1 MQRLDDEYC
10 STVRDLSNSIFKFD
24 LVIDR
29 IESGGV
35 KNIGI
40 AASTA
45 ERAALARIFRTNDI
59 FPKCLNREIELDL
72 EYVLLEILENMK
84 IHVEV
89 LQGKRLVF

>member
-10 STVRDLSNSIFKFD
+10 STVRDLSNIIFKFD

-29 IESGGV
+29 IESRGV

-40 AASTA
+40 AGSTA